1 MSEPDFDRA
10 SQVVLVVFLLL
21 FVSLAIAAFL
31 LGRYCA
37 Q

>member
-1 MSEPDFDRA
+1 MNEPDFDRA
-10 SQVVLVVFLLL
+10 SQLVLVVVALL
-21 FVSLAIAAFL
+21 FVLLAIAAFL